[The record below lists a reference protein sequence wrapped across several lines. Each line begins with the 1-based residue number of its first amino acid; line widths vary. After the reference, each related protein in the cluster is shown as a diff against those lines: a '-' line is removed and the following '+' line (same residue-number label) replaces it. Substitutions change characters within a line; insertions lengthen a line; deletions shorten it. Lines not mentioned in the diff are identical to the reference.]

1 MTVPFGCMHKIFYNI
16 VMSIV
21 NKTTTN
27 NNSSPVTETREE
39 FDLNKLEIEYL
50 LDLIKNSSFPG
61 SHLETLY
68 SIVYKLQQQYLKQ
81 K

>member
-1 MTVPFGCMHKIFYNI
+1 
-16 VMSIV
+16 MSIV
-21 NKTTTN
+21 NKTN
-27 NNSSPVTETREE
+27 NINNSSSVNEAGEE

-50 LDLIKNSSFPG
+50 LDLIKNSTFSG

-68 SIVYKLQQQYLKQ
+68 TIVYKLQQQYLKQ

>member
-1 MTVPFGCMHKIFYNI
+1 MLKIFYNK

-21 NKTTTN
+21 NKTN
-27 NNSSPVTETREE
+27 NINNSSSVNEAGEE

-50 LDLIKNSSFPG
+50 LDLIKNSTFSG

-68 SIVYKLQQQYLKQ
+68 TIVYKLQQQYLKQ